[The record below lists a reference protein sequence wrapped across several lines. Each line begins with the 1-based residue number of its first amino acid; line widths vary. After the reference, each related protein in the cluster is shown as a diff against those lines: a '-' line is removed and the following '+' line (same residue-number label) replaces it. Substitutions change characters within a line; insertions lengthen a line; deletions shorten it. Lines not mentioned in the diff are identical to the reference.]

1 LLNHKNQQEKKQ
13 VKRRDP
19 KSRQLTFFRKKKR
32 TKPKTH
38 TTIKGGITQARV
50 VSTQSQQLN
59 SSKVKAANFL

>member
-19 KSRQLTFFRKKKR
+19 KFFRKKQR

-38 TTIKGGITQARV
+38 TTIKGGITQAKV